1 MEEKEFTFRAA
12 FKEGTL
18 MQCDAR
24 SGFDSLRG
32 IENLGVITAPD
43 YKDMRDDEL
52 VSAFVEEEDGDAFS
66 EIVDRYADRIY
77 KTALRI
83 LNDPGDAEDVLQE
96 VFLILATKAGTF
108 RGESK
113 FSTWLYTI
121 ALNVSYMSI
130 RADKKFHANEVSLE
144 NYAPYGESGS
154 LGEAVLKDFSRRPD
168 AELLGREGVGMI
180 MKAVNELPDAYRAVF
195 HLMHEQGLTAGE
207 TAEALGISLSSAKSR
222 IHRARLFL
230 RDRLADYYYEMGR

>member
-1 MEEKEFTFRAA
+1 MEEKEVTF
-12 FKEGTL
+12 EEETL
-18 MQCDAR
+18 MQFDTR
-24 SGFDSLRG
+24 SNCASQRG
-32 IENLGVITAPD
+32 MEMPKVITAPD

-83 LNDPGDAEDVLQE
+83 LNDTDDAEDVLQE
-96 VFLILATKAGTF
+96 VFLILAMKAGTF

-121 ALNVSYMSI
+121 ALNVSYMRI

-230 RDRLADYYYEMGR
+230 RDKLADYYYEMGR